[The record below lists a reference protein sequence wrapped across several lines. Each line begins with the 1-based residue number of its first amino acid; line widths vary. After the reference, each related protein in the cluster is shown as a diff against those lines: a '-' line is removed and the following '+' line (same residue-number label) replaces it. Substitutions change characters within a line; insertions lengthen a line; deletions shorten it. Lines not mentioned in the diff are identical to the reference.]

1 MGEIR
6 QVPCP
11 MCGRAGGRQVVLK
24 KGSTWRKKGTVN
36 FWAGTANFNPNKP
49 FGVILE
55 TTGRG
60 TLQKV
65 GTFTPEEDT
74 EYFPFI
80 KFRLLNVIKEWV
92 EKGWVSES
100 EIAAAARGLIAVDR
114 EQRPP
119 TKSRGKPAT
128 S

>member
-11 MCGRAGGRQVVLK
+11 MCGRAGGHQVVLK
-24 KGSTWRKKGTVN
+24 PGSTWRKKGVKN
-36 FWAGTANFNPNKP
+36 FWAGTAEFDPNKP
-49 FGVILE
+49 FGVIIE

-60 TLQKV
+60 TLRKV
-65 GTFTPEEDT
+65 GTFGPEEDT
-74 EYFPFI
+74 EYFPFV

-92 EKGWVSES
+92 AKGWVSQS
-100 EIAAAARGLIAVDR
+100 DVAMAARGLIAPGP
-114 EQRPP
+114 QRRP
-119 TKSRGKPAT
+119 KKKPAT